1 MPTFDLDIRRT
12 AQLFIQLHGDGA
24 AERARK
30 MAEIMRRK
38 GDDDGADVWRR
49 IMVAIGELGEP
60 PTLATVPARER
71 PKR

>member
-1 MPTFDLDIRRT
+1 MPAFDLDIRRT
-12 AQLFIQLHGDGA
+12 AQLFVQLHGDGA
-24 AERARK
+24 MARARK
-30 MAEIMRRK
+30 MAEIMRSK
-38 GDDDGADVWRR
+38 GDNEGAGVWLR